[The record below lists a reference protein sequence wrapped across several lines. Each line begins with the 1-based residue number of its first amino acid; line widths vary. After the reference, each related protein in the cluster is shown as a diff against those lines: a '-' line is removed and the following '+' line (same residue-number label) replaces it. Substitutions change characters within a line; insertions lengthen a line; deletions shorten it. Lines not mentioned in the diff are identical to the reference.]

1 MIVEFVFG
9 VLVVATSW
17 SPIRFRVDSFQVRLC
32 FLNPPPEFLEL
43 VFLFEFE
50 QSILQMKQLEYVE
63 PWLLTTL
70 PYKSGLNSVGD
81 ELHLIHVQK
90 I

>member
-1 MIVEFVFG
+1 MIGVCFG
-9 VLVVATSW
+9 CFSCSHFSW
-17 SPIRFRVDSFQVRLC
+17 SPLRFRVDSFQVRLC

-70 PYKSGLNSVGD
+70 LTKVGLIQLGMNYT
-81 ELHLIHVQK
+81 
-90 I
+90 